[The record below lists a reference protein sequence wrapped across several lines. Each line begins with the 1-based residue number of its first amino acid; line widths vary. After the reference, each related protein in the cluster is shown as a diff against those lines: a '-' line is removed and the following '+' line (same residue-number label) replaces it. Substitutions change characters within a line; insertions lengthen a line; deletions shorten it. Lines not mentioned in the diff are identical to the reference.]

1 MSCVLCDRPSLGV
14 SFISLVTDRTLYIPT
29 FPLPYFGVFQTD
41 RAKKSY
47 KMGHNSSIPK
57 VDDFSQEE
65 VSRLEKR
72 FQKLDVDRSGSISIG
87 EFVSVPELKE
97 NPLVKRVVDIFDS
110 DLNGEVDF
118 KEFVLGLAQFN
129 SRDDEERRLQFI
141 FRIYDMDRDGYI
153 SNGELFQVLKMMTGS
168 NLTDQQLQ
176 QVVDKTIIYLDKDS
190 DGKISFEE
198 FKHVIEMRGTKS
210 KISVDLSK
218 V

>member
-1 MSCVLCDRPSLGV
+1 M
-14 SFISLVTDRTLYIPT
+14 
-29 FPLPYFGVFQTD
+29 Q
-41 RAKKSY
+41 AKKRY

-118 KEFVLGLAQFN
+118 KGETFFN
-129 SRDDEERRLQFI
+129 NI
-141 FRIYDMDRDGYI
+141 I
-153 SNGELFQVLKMMTGS
+153 
-168 NLTDQQLQ
+168 NLIAIRHQML
-176 QVVDKTIIYLDKDS
+176 VYS
-190 DGKISFEE
+190 
-198 FKHVIEMRGTKS
+198 
-210 KISVDLSK
+210 
-218 V
+218 